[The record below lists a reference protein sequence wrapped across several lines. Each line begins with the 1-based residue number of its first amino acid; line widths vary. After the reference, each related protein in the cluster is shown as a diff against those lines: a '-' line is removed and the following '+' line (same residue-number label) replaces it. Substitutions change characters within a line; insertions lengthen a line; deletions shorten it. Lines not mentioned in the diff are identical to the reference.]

1 MNPTPWSPFLP
12 PDLPLHQP
20 PEPDD
25 ALWMRRALELAHD
38 AASADEVPVGCVIV
52 RAGEL
57 VAEGHNLTRTL
68 DDPTAHAE
76 LVALRRAARKLGT
89 ARLLDTTM
97 YVTLEPCAMCAGA
110 IVLAKVRR
118 LVFAASDP
126 KTGMAGSLACVVQDP
141 RLNHRVEL
149 TQGVLSDESAELL
162 RRFFRVR
169 RGKG

>member
-1 MNPTPWSPFLP
+1 
-12 PDLPLHQP
+12 
-20 PEPDD
+20 
-25 ALWMRRALELAHD
+25 MRRALELAHD
-38 AASADEVPVGCVIV
+38 AAAADEVPVGCVIV
-52 RAGEL
+52 HAGEL
-57 VAEGHNLTRTL
+57 VADGHNLTRTL

-76 LVALRRAARKLGT
+76 LVALRRAARMLGT

-126 KTGMAGSLACVVQDP
+126 KTGMAGSLACVVQDS

-149 TQGVLSDESAELL
+149 TKGVLAEESAQLL
-162 RRFFRVR
+162 RGFFRVR
-169 RGKG
+169 RDKGEGQE